1 MDPSEKSKTPPA
13 IASGA
18 RRRLLRGG
26 LSAAPVLMTV
36 VSRPVLGQNA
46 CLTASASVGSV
57 PSSGQQTST
66 VVCSG
71 LSPQQWKAQA
81 TRWPTPYVG
90 AVQQSEG
97 FRALVS
103 QTPTAFHCPTT
114 GLAGHVFSDR
124 SMLAVIEVNEGGQGV
139 TALGRYVVA
148 ALLNARAGRTPVLS
162 ETTVRSMWNDVIN
175 QGYFEP
181 TAGVRW
187 GPTEIV
193 QYIKTTMG

>member
-1 MDPSEKSKTPPA
+1 MDPSDKSETPPA
-13 IASGA
+13 ITSGV

-36 VSRPVLGQNA
+36 ASRPVLGQTT
-46 CLTASASVGSV
+46 CLAASASVGSV
-57 PSSGQQTST
+57 PSSGQRTAAAT
-66 VVCSG
+66 CSG

-81 TRWPTPYVG
+81 TRWPRPYVG
-90 AVQQSEG
+90 AVPQSG
-97 FRALVS
+97 DARALVS

-114 GLAGHVFSDR
+114 GLAGYVFSDR

-162 ETTVRSMWNDVIN
+162 ETTVRAMWNDVIN
-175 QGYFEP
+175 RGYFEP